1 MKRKLLL
8 LSAMIIAAISANAQM
23 AWHVQ
28 NSGFPSASRG
38 VNGFSVVDSNVVW
51 ATAYDGTQ
59 AATTI
64 RDYTMTTDG
73 GATWLAG
80 TVTGTG
86 LNANFGLANI
96 SAIDADTAYAAIYP
110 ISATIAPQGVY
121 KTTNGGSNW
130 TKVSAG
136 KFVASSSFINI
147 VHFFNAKDGVA
158 LGDPAGGYFEVYTTN
173 NYGVTWNRVSQANI
187 PYVPQAN
194 EYGTVGYF
202 GANDST
208 ILYPTNFGN
217 MLVSKDRGLTWTTST
232 TPLNVTGTYIPK
244 LEFKDKNTV
253 LGVMG
258 NTAQAVNALIISI
271 DGGSTWAYAGIDTAS
286 DIFDFNDIA
295 YVPGTPN
302 TWFVTSANFGSGG
315 LGSAYTEDGG
325 TTWISVDK
333 IQHTSVQFND
343 INNGWSGGFNTSATE
358 GGIFKWGSVRL
369 PASVNYGK
377 VDAFKVYPNPSN
389 GNDLVYVSANVNGAS
404 TIKVTDMMGRV
415 VFEKSYPTKSLLFT
429 SFDVSNYA
437 SGLYFVEV
445 SESNNKSVQ
454 KVLVK

>member
-1 MKRKLLL
+1 MKRKILL

-28 NSGFPSASRG
+28 NSGFSTASRG
-38 VNGFSVVDSNVVW
+38 INGFSVVDSNVVW
-51 ATAYDGTQ
+51 ATAYDGSGT
-59 AATTI
+59 AATI
-64 RDYTMTTDG
+64 RDYTKTVDG
-73 GATWLAG
+73 GATWVAR

-110 ISATIAPQGVY
+110 VTATIAPQGVY
-121 KTTNGGSNW
+121 KTTNGGTNW
-130 TKVSAG
+130 TKVTSG
-136 KFVASSSFINI
+136 KFVASTSFINV

-158 LGDPAGGYFEVYTTN
+158 LGDPAGGYFEVYTTSD
-173 NYGVTWNRVSQANI
+173 YGVTWNRVSQTNI
-187 PYVPQAN
+187 PYVPQAS

-208 ILYPTNFGN
+208 ILYPTNYGN
-217 MLVSKDRGLTWTTST
+217 ILVSKDRGLTWSTST

-271 DGGSTWAYAGIDTAS
+271 DGGTTWAYAGIDTAS

-295 YVPGTPN
+295 YVPGTSN
-302 TWFVTSANFGSGG
+302 TWFVTSANFTSGG

-333 IQHTSVQFND
+333 VQHTSVQFND

-369 PASVNYGK
+369 PASISYGK

-389 GNDLVYVSANVNGAS
+389 DLVYVSANVNGAS
-404 TIKVTDMMGRV
+404 SIKVTDMMGRV
-415 VFEKSYPTKSLLFT
+415 VFEKSYPTKSMLLT

>member
-1 MKRKLLL
+1 MKRKILL

-28 NSGFPSASRG
+28 NSGFSTASRG
-38 VNGFSVVDSNVVW
+38 INGFSVVDSNVVW
-51 ATAYDGTQ
+51 ATAYDGSGT
-59 AATTI
+59 AATI
-64 RDYTMTTDG
+64 RDYTKTVDG
-73 GATWLAG
+73 GATWVAR

-110 ISATIAPQGVY
+110 VTATIAPQGVY
-121 KTTNGGSNW
+121 KTTNGGTNW
-130 TKVSAG
+130 TKVTSG
-136 KFVASSSFINI
+136 KFVASTSFINV

-158 LGDPAGGYFEVYTTN
+158 LGDPAGGYFEVYTTSD
-173 NYGVTWNRVSQANI
+173 YGVTWNRVSQTNI
-187 PYVPQAN
+187 PYVPQAS

-208 ILYPTNFGN
+208 ILYPTNYGN
-217 MLVSKDRGLTWTTST
+217 ILVSKDRGLTWSTST

-271 DGGSTWAYAGIDTAS
+271 DGGATWAYAGIDTAS

-295 YVPGTPN
+295 YVPGTSN
-302 TWFVTSANFGSGG
+302 TWFVTSANFTSGG

-333 IQHTSVQFND
+333 VQHTSVQFND

-369 PASVNYGK
+369 PASVSYGK

-389 GNDLVYVSANVNGAS
+389 DLVYVSANVNGAS
-404 TIKVTDMMGRV
+404 SIKVTDMMGRV
-415 VFEKSYPTKSLLFT
+415 VFEKSYPTKSMLLT

>member
-1 MKRKLLL
+1 MKRKILL

-28 NSGFPSASRG
+28 NSGFSTASRG
-38 VNGFSVVDSNVVW
+38 INGFSVVDSNVVW
-51 ATAYDGTQ
+51 ATAYDGSGT
-59 AATTI
+59 AATI
-64 RDYTMTTDG
+64 RDYTKTVDG
-73 GATWLAG
+73 GATWVAR

-110 ISATIAPQGVY
+110 VTATIAPQGVY
-121 KTTNGGSNW
+121 KTTNGGTNW
-130 TKVSAG
+130 TKVTSG
-136 KFVASSSFINI
+136 KFVASTSFINV

-158 LGDPAGGYFEVYTTN
+158 LGDPAGGYFEVYTTSD
-173 NYGVTWNRVSQANI
+173 YGVTWNRVSQANI
-187 PYVPQAN
+187 PYVPQAS

-208 ILYPTNFGN
+208 ILYPTNYGN
-217 MLVSKDRGLTWTTST
+217 ILVSKDRGLTWSTST

-271 DGGSTWAYAGIDTAS
+271 DGGTTWAYAGIDTAS

-295 YVPGTPN
+295 YVPGTSN
-302 TWFVTSANFGSGG
+302 TWFVTSANFTSGG

-333 IQHTSVQFND
+333 VQHTSVQFND

-369 PASVNYGK
+369 PASVSYGK

-389 GNDLVYVSANVNGAS
+389 DLVYVSANVNGAS
-404 TIKVTDMMGRV
+404 SIKVTDIMGRV
-415 VFEKSYPTKSLLFT
+415 VFEKSYPTKSMLLT

>member
-1 MKRKLLL
+1 MKRKILL

-28 NSGFPSASRG
+28 NSGFSTASRG
-38 VNGFSVVDSNVVW
+38 INGFSVVDSNVVW
-51 ATAYDGTQ
+51 ATAYDGSGT
-59 AATTI
+59 AATI
-64 RDYTMTTDG
+64 RDYTKTVDG
-73 GATWLAG
+73 GATWVAR

-110 ISATIAPQGVY
+110 VTATIAPQGVY
-121 KTTNGGSNW
+121 KTTNGGTNW
-130 TKVSAG
+130 TKVTSG
-136 KFVASSSFINI
+136 KFVASTSFINV

-158 LGDPAGGYFEVYTTN
+158 LGDPAGGYFEVYTTSD
-173 NYGVTWNRVSQANI
+173 YGVTWNRVSQANI
-187 PYVPQAN
+187 PYVPQAS

-208 ILYPTNFGN
+208 ILYPTNYGN
-217 MLVSKDRGLTWTTST
+217 ILVSKDRGLTWSTST

-271 DGGSTWAYAGIDTAS
+271 DGGTTWAYAGIDTAS

-295 YVPGTPN
+295 YVPGTSN
-302 TWFVTSANFGSGG
+302 TWFVTSANFTSGG

-333 IQHTSVQFND
+333 VQHTSVQFND

-369 PASVNYGK
+369 PASISYGK

-389 GNDLVYVSANVNGAS
+389 DLVYVSANVNGAS
-404 TIKVTDMMGRV
+404 SIKVTDMMGRV
-415 VFEKSYPTKSLLFT
+415 VFEKSYPTKSMLLT

>member
-1 MKRKLLL
+1 MKRKILL

-28 NSGFPSASRG
+28 NSGFSTASRG
-38 VNGFSVVDSNVVW
+38 INGFSVVDSNVVW
-51 ATAYDGTQ
+51 ATAYDGSGT
-59 AATTI
+59 AATI
-64 RDYTMTTDG
+64 RDYTKTVDG
-73 GATWLAG
+73 GATWVAR

-110 ISATIAPQGVY
+110 VTATIAPQGVY
-121 KTTNGGSNW
+121 KTTNGGTNW
-130 TKVSAG
+130 TKVTSG
-136 KFVASSSFINI
+136 KFVASTSFINV

-158 LGDPAGGYFEVYTTN
+158 LGDPAGGYFEVYTTSD
-173 NYGVTWNRVSQANI
+173 YGVTWNRVSQANI
-187 PYVPQAN
+187 PYVPQAS

-208 ILYPTNFGN
+208 ILYPTNYGN
-217 MLVSKDRGLTWTTST
+217 ILVSKDRGLTWSTST

-271 DGGSTWAYAGIDTAS
+271 DGGTTWAYAGIDTAS

-295 YVPGTPN
+295 YVPGTSN
-302 TWFVTSANFGSGG
+302 TWFVTSANFTSGG

-333 IQHTSVQFND
+333 VQHTSVQFND

-369 PASVNYGK
+369 PANVSYGK

-389 GNDLVYVSANVNGAS
+389 DLVYVSANVNGAS
-404 TIKVTDMMGRV
+404 SIKVTDIMGRV
-415 VFEKSYPTKSLLFT
+415 VFEKSYPTKSMLLT

>member
-1 MKRKLLL
+1 MKRKILL

-28 NSGFPSASRG
+28 NSGFSTASRG
-38 VNGFSVVDSNVVW
+38 INGFSVVDSNVVW
-51 ATAYDGTQ
+51 ATAYDGSGT
-59 AATTI
+59 AATI
-64 RDYTMTTDG
+64 RDYTKTVDG
-73 GATWLAG
+73 GATWVAR

-110 ISATIAPQGVY
+110 VTATIAPQGVY
-121 KTTNGGSNW
+121 KTTNGGTNW
-130 TKVSAG
+130 TKVTSG
-136 KFVASSSFINI
+136 KFVASTSFINV

-158 LGDPAGGYFEVYTTN
+158 LGDPAGGYFEVYTTSD
-173 NYGVTWNRVSQANI
+173 YGVTWNRVSQANI
-187 PYVPQAN
+187 PYVPQAS

-208 ILYPTNFGN
+208 ILYPTNYGN
-217 MLVSKDRGLTWTTST
+217 ILVSKDRGLTWSTAT

-271 DGGSTWAYAGIDTAS
+271 DGGTTWAYAGIDTAS

-295 YVPGTPN
+295 YVPGTSN
-302 TWFVTSANFGSGG
+302 TWFVTSANFTSGG

-333 IQHTSVQFND
+333 VQHTSVQFND

-369 PASVNYGK
+369 PASISYGK

-389 GNDLVYVSANVNGAS
+389 DLVYVSANVNGAS
-404 TIKVTDMMGRV
+404 SIKVTDMMGRV
-415 VFEKSYPTKSLLFT
+415 VFEKSYPTKSMLLT

>member
-1 MKRKLLL
+1 MKRKILL

-28 NSGFPSASRG
+28 NSGFSTASRG
-38 VNGFSVVDSNVVW
+38 INGFSVVDSNVVW
-51 ATAYDGTQ
+51 ATAYDGSGT
-59 AATTI
+59 AATI
-64 RDYTMTTDG
+64 RDYTKTVDG
-73 GATWLAG
+73 GATWVAR

-110 ISATIAPQGVY
+110 VTATIAPQGVY
-121 KTTNGGSNW
+121 KTTNGGTNW
-130 TKVSAG
+130 TKVTSG
-136 KFVASSSFINI
+136 KFVASTSFINV

-158 LGDPAGGYFEVYTTN
+158 LGDPAGGYFEVYTTSD
-173 NYGVTWNRVSQANI
+173 YGVTWNRVSQANI
-187 PYVPQAN
+187 PYVPQAS

-208 ILYPTNFGN
+208 ILYPTNYGN
-217 MLVSKDRGLTWTTST
+217 ILVSKDRGLTWSTST

-271 DGGSTWAYAGIDTAS
+271 DGGTTWAYAGIDTAI

-295 YVPGTPN
+295 YVPGTSN
-302 TWFVTSANFGSGG
+302 TWFVTSANFTSGG

-333 IQHTSVQFND
+333 VQHTSVQFND

-369 PASVNYGK
+369 PASISYGK

-389 GNDLVYVSANVNGAS
+389 DLVYVSANVNGAS
-404 TIKVTDMMGRV
+404 SIKVTDMMGRV
-415 VFEKSYPTKSLLFT
+415 VFEKSYPTKSMLLT